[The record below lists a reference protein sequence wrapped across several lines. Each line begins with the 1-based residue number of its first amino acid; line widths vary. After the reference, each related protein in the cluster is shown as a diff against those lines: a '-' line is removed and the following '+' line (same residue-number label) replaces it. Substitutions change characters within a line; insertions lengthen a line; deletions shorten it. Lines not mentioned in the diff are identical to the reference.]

1 MFRGDVVKNIGM
13 ENLSIFKTDK
23 VFLSERNI
31 PINNRKI
38 WMRLGSDPDTDLVP
52 YLLVLLV
59 FVSLRADPQVL
70 TEFNSDCIGSVF
82 QHKIFTRQK
91 CLFEVF

>member
-1 MFRGDVVKNIGM
+1 MFRCDIVKNIRM

-23 VFLSERNI
+23 VFLSQRNI

-38 WMRLGSDPDTDLVP
+38 CMRLGSNPDTSLVP
-52 YLLVLLV
+52 YLFVFLV
-59 FVSLRADPQVL
+59 FVSLRADPKVL

-82 QHKIFTRQK
+82 
-91 CLFEVF
+91 